1 MQAKWEEMFG
11 EKEEEVVE
19 EVKVK
24 KPRKKA
30 VGEPKRTVKRAVK
43 SKKPA
48 ERKSTSRKSAAKP
61 RGEAKVVKKPIK
73 KKSSGSKVTKN

>member
-24 KPRKKA
+24 KPRKK
-30 VGEPKRTVKRAVK
+30 VLTKKVEPKT
-43 SKKPA
+43 KK
-48 ERKSTSRKSAAKP
+48 TSP
-61 RGEAKVVKKPIK
+61 K
-73 KKSSGSKVTKN
+73 KKAIAENVDKTGSPAPDKKRTAKLK